1 MTHVYFYAL
10 HLRRQVLCHHKA
22 AHHVTSHLFSHTLR
36 CGYCKMAD
44 SRFEKSLDVSESSEE
59 SEAAEATNDETL
71 AEYPQ
76 EVTSFAFVNQ
86 SKSNEARNYSDS
98 YPFDAMLFS
107 FHLVNEFFQNRASN
121 FFAESLYSLIRSSI
135 LKVIHYYLSLFRPRC
150 LLHSVLSSIT
160 SRRRPSCLS
169 TRNQAISSFS
179 SSVGFTWHNTLH
191 ITSQNHTCCNCL
203 SKLTK
208 RKGKSCPVSDLYM

>member
-59 SEAAEATNDETL
+59 SEAAEAMNNETL

-76 EVTSFAFVNQ
+76 EVMVENLICIRKPKQIKQ
-86 SKSNEARNYSDS
+86 SA
-98 YPFDAMLFS
+98 
-107 FHLVNEFFQNRASN
+107 
-121 FFAESLYSLIRSSI
+121 
-135 LKVIHYYLSLFRPRC
+135 
-150 LLHSVLSSIT
+150 
-160 SRRRPSCLS
+160 
-169 TRNQAISSFS
+169 
-179 SSVGFTWHNTLH
+179 
-191 ITSQNHTCCNCL
+191 
-203 SKLTK
+203 
-208 RKGKSCPVSDLYM
+208 